1 MFATLL
7 TLLVFA
13 AFGIAALATSGPSM
27 PGRF

>member
-7 TLLVFA
+7 ILLVSA
-13 AFGIAALATSGPSM
+13 GIGIVALATSGPSM